1 MKYSIVNVKD
11 VRIDNEIFRFDA
23 DYFNPSALKI
33 LAQIK
38 KRRFFLIEDD
48 FVVTKLAGFEYTKF
62 FTLENMN
69 SKN

>member
-38 KRRFFLIEDD
+38 KRRFF
-48 FVVTKLAGFEYTKF
+48 
-62 FTLENMN
+62 
-69 SKN
+69 